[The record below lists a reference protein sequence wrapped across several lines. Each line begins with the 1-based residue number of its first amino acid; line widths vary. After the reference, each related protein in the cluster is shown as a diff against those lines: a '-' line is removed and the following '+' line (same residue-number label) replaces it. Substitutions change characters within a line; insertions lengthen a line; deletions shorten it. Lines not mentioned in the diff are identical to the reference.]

1 MPNRENNDW
10 DPGNNWWNPDGNKR
24 LGYPWGDIEHPLPPP
39 ECTAGFGMGRARGY
53 AEAWF
58 ERLVG
63 TIIEATATAPCC
75 ICPEWLLAI
84 LWDEIARRRRDPNT
98 GMDEEQGHD
107 DYWKGWNPSVGS
119 FQITPETA
127 RDAIRWGGV
136 FTTDDRNLNDEEL
149 YDRLTNDAGF
159 AARVA
164 AVRLCQILAG
174 YINAGYNPCAE
185 GSISVIELAGSLYS
199 RGLGRPKANPEVN
212 ERGKQIADFAEQIK
226 RKLNLPDCDVC
237 ENGKLKSGCLPRPR

>member
-84 LWDEIARRRRDPNT
+84 LWDEIARRKRNPST
-98 GMDEEQGHD
+98 GADEERQSD
-107 DYWKGWNPSVGS
+107 DEEWWPSVGP
-119 FQITPETA
+119 FQITLATA
-127 RDAIRWGGV
+127 RDAMRWGGE
-136 FTTDDRNLNDEEL
+136 FSNEERNLNDKEL
-149 YDRLTNDAGF
+149 HDRLTNDAGF

-164 AVRLCQILAG
+164 TARLCQILAG
-174 YINAGYNPCAE
+174 YLNKGYNPCAE
-185 GSISVIELAGSLYS
+185 GSISVIELVGSLYS
-199 RGLGRPKANPEVN
+199 QGLGRPKANPKVN
-212 ERGKQIADFAEQIK
+212 ERGRQIADFAEKIK
-226 RKLNLPDCDVC
+226 RRYDMPDCNVC
-237 ENGKLKSGCLPRPR
+237 ENGKLKDKCLPKPR